1 MQNKSLK
8 ILYAVQ
14 ATGNGHI
21 SRASEVVQY
30 LTEYG
35 EVDILLSGSNSH
47 LDANLPVKYRYGGI
61 SLFYKHGGGLDYWK
75 IVKQINPIQLLRDV
89 LTIPVQEY
97 DLILNDFDA
106 LTSLA
111 CRIRKVKSVHWGH
124 QASFQYSKS
133 PRPSKIDKFGEWIL
147 KNYCRASVHIGLH
160 FLPYEDGILP
170 PVIKETIRTTEPKEL
185 GHLTIYLPQF
195 KLKELISNLSSL
207 NFVKIHI
214 FTSEVKDPQIHQH
227 IFAFPISKDLFSD
240 SMATCSGLIT
250 AGGFESPAEALLLN
264 KRMIILPISGQ
275 YEQQC
280 NAAALEKMGVP
291 ILHELT
297 VHTGQIICKYFNLL
311 PGSSAS
317 QHLNAINPFSNPF
330 TVLENKSRKSLK
342 KKPNWIEDLTKKSE
356 IKANALNRSELGNY
370 YKLVSN
376 REIVDKT
383 MTIAL
388 DYLNQP
394 DSKLLK
400 KSWRFK
406 ILRYLRLRPL
416 SDLQIPVSQ

>member
-35 EVDILLSGSNSH
+35 DVDILLSGSNSH
-47 LDANLPVKYRYGGI
+47 LDVNLPVKYRYGGI

-214 FTSEVKDPQIHQH
+214 FTSK
-227 IFAFPISKDLFSD
+227 
-240 SMATCSGLIT
+240 
-250 AGGFESPAEALLLN
+250 
-264 KRMIILPISGQ
+264 
-275 YEQQC
+275 
-280 NAAALEKMGVP
+280 
-291 ILHELT
+291 
-297 VHTGQIICKYFNLL
+297 
-311 PGSSAS
+311 
-317 QHLNAINPFSNPF
+317 
-330 TVLENKSRKSLK
+330 
-342 KKPNWIEDLTKKSE
+342 
-356 IKANALNRSELGNY
+356 
-370 YKLVSN
+370 
-376 REIVDKT
+376 
-383 MTIAL
+383 
-388 DYLNQP
+388 
-394 DSKLLK
+394 
-400 KSWRFK
+400 
-406 ILRYLRLRPL
+406 
-416 SDLQIPVSQ
+416 